1 MDKMIVSVFN
11 DERRAYEGAKALREL
26 HEEGSLTLYASTVIF
41 KDANGEIIVKQAAD
55 EGPLG
60 TFAGLATGSLIG
72 LLGGPV
78 GVAVGAAVGTLTGSM
93 LDLARLGVSDD
104 FLTEVY
110 LNLVPNKW
118 ALVAEVDETWVTPLD
133 TRMDAIGGVLFRRGR
148 GEFIDIQIER
158 EIAADKAEFERL
170 ETEYKQA
177 IGEAKTKL
185 KVKVDAARKRYE
197 DRRELLLKR
206 IEEIE
211 REGEAKLK
219 LLQEQMAKTTG
230 QAKANLETRVAE
242 ERAKHNTRV
251 AKLRQAW
258 QLVKEAATI

>member
-1 MDKMIVSVFN
+1 MDKMIVTVFN
-11 DERRAYEGAKALREL
+11 DERSAYEGARALREL

-41 KDANGEIIVKQAAD
+41 KDANGAITLKQAAD
-55 EGPLG
+55 EGPFG

-78 GVAVGAAVGTLTGSM
+78 GVAVGAAAGTLTGS
-93 LDLARLGVSDD
+93 LFDLARLGVSED

-118 ALVAEVDETWVTPLD
+118 AVVAEVDETWVTPLD
-133 TRMDAIGGVLFRRGR
+133 TRMDALRGVVFRRGR

-158 EIAADKAEFERL
+158 EIAADKAEFDRL

-177 IGEAKTKL
+177 VGEAKTKL

-197 DRRELLLKR
+197 ERRELLLKR
-206 IEEIE
+206 VEEIE
-211 REGEAKLK
+211 REGEAKLQ
-219 LLQEQMAKTTG
+219 LLQEQIANATG
-230 QAKANLETRVAE
+230 QAKANLEKRVAD
-242 ERAKHNTRV
+242 ERAKHNARV

-258 QLVKEAATI
+258 QLVKEAAVI

>member
-1 MDKMIVSVFN
+1 MDKMIVTVFK
-11 DERRAYEGAKALREL
+11 DERSAYEGAKALREL

-41 KDANGEIIVKQAAD
+41 KDANGVISVKQAAD
-55 EGPLG
+55 EGPFG

-78 GVAVGAAVGTLTGSM
+78 GLAVGAAAGTLAGS
-93 LDLARLGVSDD
+93 LFDLARVGVSDD

-118 ALVAEVDETWVTPLD
+118 AVVAEVNEAWVTPLD
-133 TRMDAIGGVLFRRGR
+133 TRMNATGGVVFRRGR

-158 EIAADKAEFERL
+158 EIAADKTEFERL

-177 IGEAKTKL
+177 VGEAKTKL

-197 DRRELLLKR
+197 ERRELLLKK

-211 REGEAKLK
+211 REGDAKIA
-219 LLQEQMAKTTG
+219 LLQEQIAKTTG
-230 QAKANLETRVAE
+230 QVKANLEKRVAE

>member
-1 MDKMIVSVFN
+1 MDKMIVTVFN
-11 DERRAYEGAKALREL
+11 DERSAYEGAKALREL
-26 HEEGSLTLYASTVIF
+26 HEEGSLTLYASTVIL
-41 KDANGEIIVKQAAD
+41 KDANGVITMKQATD
-55 EGPLG
+55 EGPFG
-60 TFAGLATGSLIG
+60 TVTGLATGSLIG

-78 GVAVGAAVGTLTGSM
+78 GLAVGAVAGTLTGS
-93 LDLARLGVSDD
+93 LFDLARLGVSED

-118 ALVAEVDETWVTPLD
+118 AVVAEVNETWVTPLD
-133 TRMDAIGGVLFRRGR
+133 TRMAAIGGVVFRRGR

-177 IGEAKTKL
+177 VGEAKTEL
-185 KVKVDAARKRYE
+185 KVKVDAAKKRYQE
-197 DRRELLLKR
+197 RRELLLKR

-211 REGEAKLK
+211 REGDAKIK
-219 LLQEQMAKTTG
+219 LLQEQIANATG
-230 QAKANLETRVAE
+230 QAKTNLEKRVAD
-242 ERAKHNTRV
+242 ERTKHTARV

-258 QLVKEAATI
+258 QLVKEAAVI

>member
-1 MDKMIVSVFN
+1 MDKMIVTVFN
-11 DERRAYEGAKALREL
+11 DEQGAYEGARALREL

-41 KDANGEIIVKQAAD
+41 KDANGVISVKQAAD
-55 EGPLG
+55 EGPFG

-78 GVAVGAAVGTLTGSM
+78 GVAVGAVAGTLSGS
-93 LDLARLGVSDD
+93 LFDLLRVGVSDD

-110 LNLVPNKW
+110 VNLVPNKW
-118 ALVAEVDETWVTPLD
+118 AIVAEVDETWVTPLD
-133 TRMDAIGGVLFRRGR
+133 SRMEALGGVVFRRGR
-148 GEFIDIQIER
+148 GEFMDLQIER
-158 EIAADKAEFERL
+158 EIAADKAEIERL

-197 DRRELLLKR
+197 DRRDLLLKR

-211 REGEAKLK
+211 REGDAKIK
-219 LLQEQMAKTTG
+219 LVQEQLAKATG
-230 QAKANLETRVAE
+230 QAKANLERRVAD
-242 ERAKHNTRV
+242 ERTKHNARV
-251 AKLRQAW
+251 EKLREAW
-258 QLVKEAATI
+258 QLVKEAAAI

>member
-1 MDKMIVSVFN
+1 MDKMIVTVFN
-11 DERRAYEGAKALREL
+11 DERSAYEGLKALREL
-26 HEEGSLTLYASTVIF
+26 HEDASLTLYASTVIF
-41 KDANGEIIVKQAAD
+41 KDANGVITVKQAAD
-55 EGPLG
+55 EGPFR

-78 GVAVGAAVGTLTGSM
+78 GLAVGAAAGTLTGS
-93 LDLARLGVSDD
+93 LFDLVRVGVSDD

-118 ALVAEVDETWVTPLD
+118 AVVAEVDETWVTPLD

-148 GEFIDIQIER
+148 GEFMDLQIER
-158 EIAADKAEFERL
+158 DIAADKAEIERL
-170 ETEYKQA
+170 ETECKQA
-177 IGEAKTKL
+177 VGEAKTKL

-197 DRRELLLKR
+197 GRRELLLTR
-206 IEEIE
+206 IDEIQ
-211 REGEAKLK
+211 REGDAKIE
-219 LLQEQMAKTTG
+219 LLQEQIAKTTG
-230 QAKANLETRVAE
+230 QAKANLDKRVAE

-258 QLVKEAATI
+258 QLVKEAAVI

>member
-1 MDKMIVSVFN
+1 MNKMIVTVFN
-11 DERRAYEGAKALREL
+11 DERSAYEGARALREL

-41 KDANGEIIVKQAAD
+41 KDANGVISVKQAAD
-55 EGPLG
+55 EGPFG

-78 GVAVGAAVGTLTGSM
+78 GVAVGAVAGTLSGS
-93 LDLARLGVSDD
+93 LFDLVRVGVSDD
-104 FLTEVY
+104 FLSEVY
-110 LNLVPNKW
+110 VNLVPDKW
-118 ALVAEVDETWVTPLD
+118 AVVAEVDETWVTPLD
-133 TRMDAIGGVLFRRGR
+133 TRMDALGGVVFRRGR

-158 EIAADKAEFERL
+158 EIAADKAEIERL

-197 DRRELLLKR
+197 DRRDLLLKR

-211 REGEAKLK
+211 REGDAKIK
-219 LLQEQMAKTTG
+219 LLQEQLAKATG
-230 QAKANLETRVAE
+230 EAKANLERRMVD
-242 ERAKHNTRV
+242 ERTKHNARV
-251 AKLRQAW
+251 AKLREAW
-258 QLVKEAATI
+258 QLVKEAAAI